1 MFTKE
6 NLLIAALVLLAVA
19 LLAAMLFF
27 RLYWYVAFLERSK
40 TKALRKASEIVHQDM
55 FGLDDLMKLRT
66 IIDDAIKL

>member
-1 MFTKE
+1 MFTND

-19 LLAAMLFF
+19 LIATVLFF

-40 TKALRKASEIVHQDM
+40 TKALRKASEIVHQDK
-55 FGLDDLMKLRT
+55 FGMDDLMKLRH